1 MSFGAGS
8 DDILILKTD
17 AFGNLQWA
25 RTFVGDSSDGG
36 AFVSF
41 QQTTDGGYI
50 LGGMGTRWSVH
61 WGVSLL
67 KTDAN
72 GNEGNH
78 PKSKHNKYNTFC
90 NFPNF
95 NHNNPNFNSTSE
107 DQRFDGCFADVLIAG
122 KGYIS
127 LGSAGEFNVKVYG
140 VRGNVVKDV
149 KGKGV
154 LRINLGRGIYFVEVF
169 LTL

>member
-1 MSFGAGS
+1 
-8 DDILILKTD
+8 
-17 AFGNLQWA
+17 
-25 RTFVGDSSDGG
+25 
-36 AFVSF
+36 
-41 QQTTDGGYI
+41 
-50 LGGMGTRWSVH
+50 MGTRWSVH

-67 KTDAN
+67 KTDAD

-78 PKSKHNKYNTFC
+78 PKSKRNKYNTFC

-140 VRGNVVKDV
+140 VSGNVVKDV